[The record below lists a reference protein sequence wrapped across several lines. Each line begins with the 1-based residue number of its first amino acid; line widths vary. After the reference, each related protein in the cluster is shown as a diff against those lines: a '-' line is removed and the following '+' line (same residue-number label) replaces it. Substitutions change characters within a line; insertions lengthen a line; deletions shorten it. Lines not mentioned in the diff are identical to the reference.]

1 MDKKLILL
9 FSHKLTP
16 QQLKDAEE
24 KLNCKEIIYLN
35 EKLSKLWQ
43 NILPETDIQVF
54 KDFLMENGKAGDYVL
69 IQGEWGTVYNMVNFA
84 KEKNMIPIYSSTAR
98 KVVEE
103 KSSSENQVIKTSV
116 FEHRGFYR
124 Y

>member
-16 QQLKDAEE
+16 
-24 KLNCKEIIYLN
+24 
-35 EKLSKLWQ
+35 
-43 NILPETDIQVF
+43 
-54 KDFLMENGKAGDYVL
+54 
-69 IQGEWGTVYNMVNFA
+69 
-84 KEKNMIPIYSSTAR
+84 
-98 KVVEE
+98 
-103 KSSSENQVIKTSV
+103 NQVIKTSV